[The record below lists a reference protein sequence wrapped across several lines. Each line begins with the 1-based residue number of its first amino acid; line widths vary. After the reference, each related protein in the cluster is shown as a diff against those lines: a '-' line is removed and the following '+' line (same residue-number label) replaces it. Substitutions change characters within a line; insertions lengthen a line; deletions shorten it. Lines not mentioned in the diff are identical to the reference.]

1 MTIVLSHVILSP
13 SYQRGRYGMKRIIYV
28 TRLHHD
34 GIYEYGCRH
43 LVVVMHPL
51 QVQAKLKLDELE
63 SFYLGK
69 VPYLRCLNLYAAKVR
84 YL

>member
-1 MTIVLSHVILSP
+1 
-13 SYQRGRYGMKRIIYV
+13 MKRIIYV

-34 GIYEYGCRH
+34 GIYDYGCRH

-51 QVQAKLKLDELE
+51 QVRANLKLDELE

-69 VPYLRCLNLYAAKVR
+69 VPYLRCLTCMRLR
-84 YL
+84 

>member
-1 MTIVLSHVILSP
+1 
-13 SYQRGRYGMKRIIYV
+13 MKRIIYV

-34 GIYEYGCRH
+34 GIYDYGCRH

-69 VPYLRCLNLYAAKVR
+69 VP
-84 YL
+84 